1 MTWYRPSGNAR
12 LYSPHLPGCEHG
24 MYIRHAYNK
33 IKQPGHATVVSHL
46 AAYPTGVERWAGVF
60 SRRLNT
66 SSIKRFAPT
75 YSVLILSG
83 DL

>member
-1 MTWYRPSGNAR
+1 MQDST
-12 LYSPHLPGCEHG
+12 PHIFPDVN
-24 MYIRHAYNK
+24 MVYNIRHAYNK
-33 IKQPGHATVVSHL
+33 IKQPGHAIVVSHL